1 MRTGRFG
8 RTAGFGVAMVIAL
21 LLGPVGAAHAR
32 LLIAGGTTS
41 APSSWPSIVTL
52 VPGTDPNY
60 LNAFCGGTLIAPEW
74 VLTAAHC
81 VALPTRDDPAE
92 VDVALGVT
100 SLADDPGQRRD
111 VSQIVRHPAYN
122 NLTAVNDVALLRLAT
137 PAVLGP
143 TVAAMELVSPLR
155 PDLWDPG
162 SPAEVAGWGDT
173 GGGTFAIDLQ
183 QASIAVVADATCASL
198 LSGSDPLTFQPESM
212 MCAGAPSTP
221 IGACQGDSGGPLTV
235 RDGATRVLV
244 GAVSWGVLCSFV
256 NRPGVDVYTR
266 LDALRS
272 FVFGASGLNAGV
284 PGMPTAAAGVASGPS
299 ATVSWQAPAST
310 GGRAIQTYGVR
321 VIHNGVSGPLATVP
335 GSATQTTVTG
345 LTPGDTYRFTVVA
358 ANAVGLSPPSAPTAG
373 VIPTMPVPVNTV
385 APTVTGALRRGQVV
399 TATIGS
405 WAFLGTTTVAWERCD
420 QSGVSC
426 QDVAGATSTGLQLG
440 ATEVGAHLRIRVI
453 ATNGAGST
461 IARSEL
467 TPVVVPPVAQ
477 AIGEPAITGAARV
490 GRPSQAS
497 SGSWS
502 EPSDITLTWQL
513 CDRSGPSCM
522 DIAGAVGPTF
532 IPSPDHVGRRMRV
545 RAAASNAGGV
555 GQVTSQATPIV
566 RGAFTIGVRTAQR
579 VTQAR
584 TGRLAVIIGVRV
596 EPGAQVAIQV
606 LDHRGAARRL
616 MRVQSR
622 VNAKVAGGRGPTTL
636 KAIAPATGLVNV
648 TVVLDGAP
656 FGPLRAAKLS
666 LVATDSTGER
676 ATLRRGFRA
685 RL

>member
-1 MRTGRFG
+1 M
-8 RTAGFGVAMVIAL
+8 TAGFGVAMVIAL

-41 APSSWPSIVTL
+41 APSSWPSIVAL
-52 VPGTDPNY
+52 VPGTDPDY
-60 LNAFCGGTLIAPEW
+60 LNAFCGGTLIASEW

-92 VDVALGVT
+92 VDVAIGVT

-111 VSQIVRHPAYN
+111 VSQIVRHPVSSN
-122 NLTAVNDVALLRLAT
+122 VTLVNDVALLRLAT
-137 PAVLGP
+137 PVVFGP
-143 TVAAMELVSPLR
+143 SVAAMELVSPLR
-155 PDLWDPG
+155 PELWDPG
-162 SPAEVAGWGDT
+162 SPAEVSGWGDT
-173 GGGTFAIDLQ
+173 GAGPFAVDLQ
-183 QASIAVVADATCASL
+183 QASIAMVADATCASL
-198 LSGSDPLTFQPESM
+198 FGGSVPFTFQPDSM
-212 MCAGAPSTP
+212 VCAGAPGSP
-221 IGACQGDSGGPLTV
+221 IGFCQGDSGGPLTV
-235 RDGATRVLV
+235 RDGATRFLV
-244 GAVSWGVLCSFV
+244 GAVSWGVLCSFA

-266 LDALRS
+266 LDALRG
-272 FVFGASGLNAGV
+272 FIFGISGLNATV
-284 PGMPTAAAGVASGPS
+284 PGMPSGVVAAAFGPS
-299 ATVSWQAPAST
+299 ATVSWQAPASD

-321 VIHNGVSGPLATVP
+321 VIQNGVSGPLVTVP

-345 LTPGDTYRFTVVA
+345 LTPGDTYRFTVLA

-373 VIPTMPVPVNTV
+373 VIPTMSVPVNTV
-385 APTVTGALRRGQVV
+385 APTVTGALRRGEVV

-405 WAFLGTTTVAWERCD
+405 WTSLGTTTVAWERCD

-426 QDVAGATSTGLQLG
+426 QDVVGATSSGLQLSV
-440 ATEVGAHLRIRVI
+440 TEVGARLRVRVT
-453 ATNGAGST
+453 ATNAVGST
-461 IARSEL
+461 IARSAL
-467 TPVVVPPVAQ
+467 TSVVVPPVAQ
-477 AIGEPAITGAARV
+477 AIGEPAITGTTRV

-502 EPSDITLTWQL
+502 EPSDITLTWQS
-513 CDRSGPSCM
+513 CDLSGLSCM

-532 IPSPDHVGRRMRV
+532 IPSLDHVGRRMRV

-566 RGAFTIGVRTAQR
+566 RGAFAIGVRTAQR
-579 VTQAR
+579 VTQTR

-616 MRVQSR
+616 MRGQSR

-656 FGPLRAAKLS
+656 LGPLRAAKLS

>member
-1 MRTGRFG
+1 M
-8 RTAGFGVAMVIAL
+8 TAGFGVAMVIAL

-41 APSSWPSIVTL
+41 APSSWPSIVAL

-60 LNAFCGGTLIAPEW
+60 LNAFCGGTLIASEW

-81 VALPTRDDPAE
+81 VALPARDDPAE
-92 VDVALGVT
+92 VDVAIGVT

-111 VSQIVRHPAYN
+111 VSQIVRHPVSN
-122 NLTAVNDVALLRLAT
+122 NVTLANDVALLRLAT
-137 PAVLGP
+137 PVVFGP
-143 TVAAMELVSPLR
+143 SVAAMELVSPLR
-155 PDLWDPG
+155 PELWDPG
-162 SPAEVAGWGDT
+162 RPAEVAGWGDT
-173 GGGTFAIDLQ
+173 GAGPFAVDLQ
-183 QASIAVVADATCASL
+183 QASIAMVADATCASL
-198 LSGSDPLTFQPESM
+198 LSGSVPFTFQPDSM
-212 MCAGAPSTP
+212 VCAGAPGTP
-221 IGACQGDSGGPLTV
+221 IGFCQGDSGGPLTV

-244 GAVSWGVLCSFV
+244 GAVSWGVLCSFA

-266 LDALRS
+266 LDALRG
-272 FVFGASGLNAGV
+272 FIFGVSGLNATA
-284 PGMPTAAAGVASGPS
+284 PGMPSGVAAAAFGPS
-299 ATVSWQAPAST
+299 ATVSWHAPVSD

-321 VIHNGVSGPLATVP
+321 VIRNGVSGLLVTVP

-345 LTPGDTYRFTVVA
+345 LTPGDTYRFTVLA

-385 APTVTGALRRGQVV
+385 APTVTGAMRRGEVV

-405 WAFLGTTTVAWERCD
+405 WTSLGTTTVAWERCD

-426 QDVAGATSTGLQLG
+426 QDVVGATSSGLQLSV
-440 ATEVGAHLRIRVI
+440 TEVGARLRVRVT
-453 ATNGAGST
+453 ATNAVGST
-461 IARSEL
+461 IAKSAL
-467 TPVVVPPVAQ
+467 TSVVVPPVAH
-477 AIGEPAITGAARV
+477 AIGEPAITGTTRV

-502 EPSDITLTWQL
+502 EPSDITLTWQS
-513 CDRSGPSCM
+513 CDLSGLSCM

-584 TGRLAVIIGVRV
+584 AGRVAVIIGVRV
-596 EPGAQVAIQV
+596 EPGVQVAIQV